1 MKDVIFLGPSLDLA
15 QARAICP
22 GDYRPPVRMGD
33 VYRAACERPRS
44 IVIIDGL
51 FERIPAVWHKEILFA
66 LDRGIAVYGGSSMG
80 ALRAAELDA
89 FGMIGIGSIYR
100 DFASGVLND
109 DDEVAVAHGSAETGY
124 LSTSTAMVNLRS
136 GIAGAVSDGLLGEEQ
151 ARALIASSKARFYP
165 ERTWE
170 ALLRDAP
177 ACGMDAAQVAAL
189 RDWLAVK
196 QPDQK
201 RDDAIEVLH
210 ALARARLAPQAPTR
224 PGFNFEHT
232 VYWETVE
239 TYCSSH
245 GAAQSASQFER
256 VRNHVRIFEEDRQ
269 VLLDRALLL
278 FLVKQEARRLR
289 LPPPDDRAALNTFR
303 THRGLESVTA
313 LNEWLAKNAVTQQ
326 ECLELARL
334 EYRLAQLKDR
344 HILAID
350 EHLVPLLKLD
360 DRFARVTARVSAK
373 WKTIA
378 SMAVDPVS
386 EQDSLAFGDVL
397 SWYQRNH
404 GRVAVSLELHAA
416 ELGIGSLHQLR
427 QELFTEYLADAQVA

>member
-15 QARAICP
+15 RARAICP

-33 VYRAACERPRS
+33 VFRAASERPRS

-89 FGMIGIGSIYR
+89 FGMVGIGSIYR
-100 DFASGVLND
+100 DFASGALTD

-136 GIAGAVSDGLLGEEQ
+136 GIAGAVSAGLLGEGQ

-170 ALLRDAP
+170 ALLRDAA
-177 ACGMDAAQVAAL
+177 ACGVDAAEVAAL

-201 RDDAIEVLH
+201 RDDAIEVLET
-210 ALARARLAPQAPTR
+210 LARSRLAPQAPAR
-224 PGFNFEHT
+224 PRFDFQHT

-239 TYCSSH
+239 TYCASH
-245 GAAQSASQFER
+245 GAAQTASQFER

-278 FLVKQEARRLR
+278 FLAKQEARRLR

-303 THRGLESVTA
+303 TRRGLESVTA

-334 EYRLAQLKDR
+334 EYRLLQLKDR
-344 HILAID
+344 HIIAID

-360 DRFARVTARVSAK
+360 DRFARVTARVAAK
-373 WKTIA
+373 WKTMA